1 VELKLTPGGFPAR
14 SFGLG
19 EVFCPVGAMAHTG
32 FLIFTG
38 PEWRCVPGM
47 EPCCAATRKVVMIY
61 FTELQNLP
69 AYDAKGEYLG
79 RIIDLGIDPSQN
91 SLRIAAYLVETLEK
105 KLLTVTREQMQS
117 ISVRAAQTTVP
128 AEEIRRNKPAG
139 DLLRVKK
146 DVLDQQVI
154 DVNHR
159 KVVRVNDI
167 DLDIQPTN
175 GHTELR
181 VLAVNVGLAAAVRR
195 LLQGL
200 TAKHTSRNISSYFPS
215 KTIRWEFVN
224 LIEPDAAR
232 RLKLRISYERLGR
245 LHPADIADIL
255 EDLSRDEQRSVIE
268 ALDHETAAQAISEIP
283 TAMQATLLQSIPPDK
298 ASDIIDEMPP
308 DEAADLLQELPPE
321 TSARLLAGMEKEGA
335 EDIKDLLGFEENTA
349 GAMMT
354 THYVALGQAS
364 TVESVIEA
372 LREFEG
378 AVESVH
384 AVYLVNAEET
394 LVGAVSLARIL
405 LAPANTPL
413 WQLFRGEVISV
424 STDTD
429 AKSVVG
435 LFRKYNLLALPVVD
449 DKRHLVGVVTAD
461 DVLDLVVNH
470 R

>member
-1 VELKLTPGGFPAR
+1 
-14 SFGLG
+14 
-19 EVFCPVGAMAHTG
+19 
-32 FLIFTG
+32 
-38 PEWRCVPGM
+38 
-47 EPCCAATRKVVMIY
+47 MIY

-69 AYDAKGEYLG
+69 AYDVKGEYLG

-91 SLRIAAYLVETLEK
+91 SLRIAAYLVDTLDK
-105 KLLTVTREQMQS
+105 KLIYIAREQMQS
-117 ISVRAAQTTVP
+117 ISVRAAQTTVS

-181 VLAVNVGLAAAVRR
+181 ILAVNVGLAAAMRR

-200 TAKHTSRNISSYFPS
+200 TAKHTSRKISAFLPS
-215 KTIRWEFVN
+215 TTIRWEFVN

-232 RLKLRISYERLGR
+232 RLKLRISYERLAR

-268 ALDHETAAQAISEIP
+268 ALDHGTAARAISEIP
-283 TAMQATLLQSIPPDK
+283 TAMQAALLQSIPADK
-298 ASDIIDEMPP
+298 AADIIDEMPP
-308 DEAADLLQELPPE
+308 DEAADVLQELPPE

-335 EDIKDLLGFEENTA
+335 EEIKDLLGFEENTA
-349 GAMMT
+349 GALMT
-354 THYVALGQAS
+354 THYVALAQPS
-364 TVESVIEA
+364 TVERVIEA
-372 LREFEG
+372 LKQFEG
-378 AVESVH
+378 SVESVH
-384 AVYLVNAEET
+384 SVYLVTSDDVLA
-394 LVGAVSLARIL
+394 GAVPLARIL

-413 WQLFRGEVISV
+413 WELSRGEVISV
-424 STDTD
+424 TTDTD
-429 AKSVVG
+429 AKSVVD

-449 DKRHLVGVVTAD
+449 DKQHLVGVVTAD
-461 DVLDLVVNH
+461 DVLDLVVN
-470 R
+470 RR